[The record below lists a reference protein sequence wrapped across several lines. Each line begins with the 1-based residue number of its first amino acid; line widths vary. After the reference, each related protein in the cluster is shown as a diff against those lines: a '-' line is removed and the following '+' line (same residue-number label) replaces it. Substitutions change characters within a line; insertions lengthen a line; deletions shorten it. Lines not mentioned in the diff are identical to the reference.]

1 MSTTDYLKS
10 YWMDGF
16 QGDVSTAKIAITI
29 LMAVAIGVYIFV
41 VYRYKSKSVFYSKDF
56 NTVLAVLPLITAG
69 IVLAMQSSIVISLG
83 MVGALSIVRF
93 RNAIKSTMDLMF
105 LFWSIGVG
113 IIVGA
118 GLFEIVL
125 LMSLAVTVLMFVLEY
140 VPMKKSPFV
149 LVVNGED
156 MSVEEVQGIV
166 SKHTSY
172 NRLKSRSKK
181 GNRVDVI
188 WEIKLQESQEEELM
202 QALSGVEAIKNMNLL
217 LHDGEARY

>member
-1 MSTTDYLKS
+1 MSITDYLKS

-16 QGDVSTAKIAITI
+16 QGDISTAKIAITL

-118 GLFEIVL
+118 GLFEIVF
-125 LMSLAVTVLMFVLEY
+125 LMSLAVTILMFALEY

-156 MSVEEVQGIV
+156 MNVEEVQSIV
-166 SKHTSY
+166 SQHTSY

-181 GNRVDVI
+181 GNRVDII
-188 WEIKLQESQEEELM
+188 WEVKLQESQEEELM
-202 QALSGVEAIKNMNLL
+202 QALSGVSAIKNMNLL

>member
-1 MSTTDYLKS
+1 MSITDYLKS

-16 QGDVSTAKIAITI
+16 QGDISTAKIAITL

-125 LMSLAVTVLMFVLEY
+125 LMSLAVTILMFALEY

-156 MSVEEVQGIV
+156 MNVEEVQSIV
-166 SKHTSY
+166 SQHTSY

-181 GNRVDVI
+181 GSRVDVI
-188 WEIKLQESQEEELM
+188 WEVKLQESQEEELM
-202 QALSGVEAIKNMNLL
+202 QALSGVSAIKNMNLL

>member
-16 QGDVSTAKIAITI
+16 QGDISSAKIAITI
-29 LMAVAIGVYIFV
+29 LMAIAIGVYIFV
-41 VYRYKSKSVFYSKDF
+41 VYRYKSKTVFYSKDF

-93 RNAIKSTMDLMF
+93 RNAIKSTMDLLF

-125 LMSLAVTVLMFVLEY
+125 IMSLAVTILMFALEY
-140 VPMKKSPFV
+140 VPMKKSPYV

-156 MSVEEVQGIV
+156 MNVEEVQGIV
-166 SKHTSY
+166 AQHTSY
-172 NRLKSRSKK
+172 SRLKSRSKK

-188 WEIKLQESQEEELM
+188 WEVKLQESQEEALM
-202 QALSGVEAIKNMNLL
+202 QALAGVSAIKNMNLL